1 MKAWI
6 RGGTNIPISTHHK
19 GITFPFFGH
28 QRHDKAWVSDWACAL
43 DGGVVFGGTLRAYV
57 KNKGIVETNAKRA
70 YELDEEKRSPLSS
83 AVAL

>member
-1 MKAWI
+1 M
-6 RGGTNIPISTHHK
+6 
-19 GITFPFFGH
+19 
-28 QRHDKAWVSDWACAL
+28 